1 MVIGSRYVKGGK
13 TNDAFTSIV
22 MSHML
27 NFAFRICLGLQ
38 AKDLSTDYRMYHTRQ
53 LKKVDLEC
61 ENYDVLE
68 EVLLKLKL
76 NKPDRKL
83 LIGEVPIDFQKR
95 MYGESK
101 RQLGKFIISYLKTI
115 VRLTFMRIRS
125 SFRKKK

>member
-1 MVIGSRYVKGGK
+1 MIYLAPNS
-13 TNDAFTSIV
+13 
-22 MSHML
+22 
-27 NFAFRICLGLQ
+27 
-38 AKDLSTDYRMYHTRQ
+38 RQ

-76 NKPDRKL
+76 NKQDRKL